1 MNTSDKDIKRL
12 TKKILKES
20 MVEPS
25 PELSMKIMDLIMQEE
40 PLKVPEVKKVKL
52 ESGMPPFMIVG
63 IIIVYLVVFAGLLML
78 IGQLPAGNVSH
89 ILSGLKEKLPYIL
102 TVAAIAGSLIF
113 YSALDKILAL
123 RYFGR

>member
-1 MNTSDKDIKRL
+1 MNTSDKDINRL

-63 IIIVYLVVFAGLLML
+63 IIIVYLVAFAGLLML

-123 RYFGR
+123 RYFDR

>member
-1 MNTSDKDIKRL
+1 MNTSDKDINRL

-63 IIIVYLVVFAGLLML
+63 IIIVYLVAFAGLLML

-123 RYFGR
+123 RY

>member
-1 MNTSDKDIKRL
+1 MNTSDKDINRL
-12 TKKILKES
+12 TKKILKEG

-63 IIIVYLVVFAGLLML
+63 IIIVYLVAFAGLLML

-123 RYFGR
+123 RYFDR

>member
-1 MNTSDKDIKRL
+1 MNTSDKDINRL

-63 IIIVYLVVFAGLLML
+63 IIIVYLVAFAGLLML

>member
-1 MNTSDKDIKRL
+1 MNISDKDINRL

-63 IIIVYLVVFAGLLML
+63 IIIVYLVAFAGLLML

>member
-1 MNTSDKDIKRL
+1 MNTSDKDINRL
-12 TKKILKES
+12 TKKILKEG

-63 IIIVYLVVFAGLLML
+63 IIIVYLVAFAGLLML

>member
-1 MNTSDKDIKRL
+1 MNTSDKDINRL

>member
-1 MNTSDKDIKRL
+1 MNISDKDINRL

-63 IIIVYLVVFAGLLML
+63 IIIVYLVAFAGLLML

-113 YSALDKILAL
+113 YSALDKMALSTILCK
-123 RYFGR
+123 

>member
-1 MNTSDKDIKRL
+1 MNTSDKDINRL
-12 TKKILKES
+12 TKKILKEG

-63 IIIVYLVVFAGLLML
+63 IIIVYLVAFAGLLML

-89 ILSGLKEKLPYIL
+89 ILSDLKEKLPYIL
-102 TVAAIAGSLIF
+102 TVAAIVGSLIF

-123 RYFGR
+123 RYFDR